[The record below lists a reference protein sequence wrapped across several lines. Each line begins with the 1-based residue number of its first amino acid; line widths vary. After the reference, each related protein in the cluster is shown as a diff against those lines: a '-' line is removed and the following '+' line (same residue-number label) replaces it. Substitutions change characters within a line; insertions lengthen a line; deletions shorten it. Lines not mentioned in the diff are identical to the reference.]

1 MSNAKHYME
10 NGLIGMKLKIQIVL
24 SMRIQKYGQKRQP
37 EVAVRNLYSGE
48 YVKVHRINFIHYRI

>member
-1 MSNAKHYME
+1 MSNARHSME

-37 EVAVRNLYSGE
+37 EVAVRNLYLKE
-48 YVKVHRINFIHYRI
+48 YVKVPTYD